1 MTDKRW
7 RKVHTARQQLVL
19 WPNVVEEWGDDD
31 AAIAIMGWGSS
42 LGPVQ
47 EAMARAQAAG
57 YKVAALFP
65 KVLFPM
71 PDLRIKRFMRGR
83 RVIIIPE
90 LNQLG
95 QFARV
100 IQHRYTRQLIRDN
113 VDVVPLTKYQ
123 GLPFRPVEIYEKIV
137 EVAETL
143 TIRASID

>member
-1 MTDKRW
+1 
-7 RKVHTARQQLVL
+7 
-19 WPNVVEEWGDDD
+19 VVEEWGDED

-47 EAMARAQAAG
+47 EAMTRAQSAG

-71 PDLRIKRFMRGR
+71 PDLRIRRFIRGR

-90 LNQLG
+90 LNHLG

-100 IQHRYTRQLIRDN
+100 VQHRYSPELIRHN
-113 VDVVPLTKYQ
+113 VEVISLTKYQ
-123 GLPFRPVEIYEKIV
+123 GLPFRPVEIFDKIV
-137 EVAETL
+137 EVAQSL
-143 TIRASID
+143 TVRVSME